1 MYFIKQNE
9 KILGPFSA
17 KEMLEIA
24 PPFDTM
30 VAYNVT
36 DVWDVAQ
43 KLDFTKLSE
52 QEDVQVISSF
62 VDPKEHR
69 RSVLKAKLMMMGI
82 DSSQLVAE
90 ASEYFRKMNLMRGW
104 GFDIMHDSNLSDFEK
119 SYLIHA
125 LEDYCE
131 SNSEKSL
138 SQKTKQLIAKLDD
151 AHYHIGRLVRQIK
164 SELAK
169 DIIHIPTAKE
179 Q

>member
-1 MYFIKQNE
+1 MYFIKKNE
-9 KILGPFSA
+9 IILGPFSA

-30 VAYNVT
+30 VSYNVT
-36 DVWDVAQ
+36 DLWDVAQ
-43 KLDFTKLSE
+43 KFDFTKLSE

-62 VDPKEHR
+62 VDPQEHR
-69 RSVLKAKLMMMGI
+69 RSVLKAKLMVRI
-82 DSSQLVAE
+82 DSSQLLAE

-104 GFDIMHDSNLSDFEK
+104 GFDIMHDSNLTDFQK
-119 SYLIHA
+119 GYLIHA

-138 SQKTKQLIAKLDD
+138 SQKTKQLIAKLND
-151 AHYHIGRLVRQIK
+151 AHYHIGKLVRQIK

>member
-30 VAYNVT
+30 VASNVT
-36 DVWDVAQ
+36 DLWDVAP
-43 KLDFTKLSE
+43 KFDFTKLSE
-52 QEDVQVISSF
+52 QEDVQIISSF
-62 VDPKEHR
+62 EDPKEHR
-69 RSVLKAKLMMMGI
+69 RSVLKAKLMMRI
-82 DSSQLVAE
+82 DPSQLVAE

-104 GFDIMHDSNLSDFEK
+104 GFDIMHDSNLTDFEK
-119 SYLIHA
+119 GYLIHA

-131 SNSEKSL
+131 SNSKKSHSL
-138 SQKTKQLIAKLDD
+138 KTKQLIAKLDD

-179 Q
+179 K